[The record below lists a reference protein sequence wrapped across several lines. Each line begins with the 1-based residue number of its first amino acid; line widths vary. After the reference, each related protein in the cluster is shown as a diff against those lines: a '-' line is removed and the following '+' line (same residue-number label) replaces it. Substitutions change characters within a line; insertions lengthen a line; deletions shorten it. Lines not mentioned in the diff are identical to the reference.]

1 MHKRPAL
8 LALMV
13 SVALS
18 ATSASADDYKY
29 QTQMPP
35 GVAAPDS
42 VETRLGT
49 LKFDYGYPDDAT
61 AKIIYDNLDFQRAVQ
76 SYLLALPPVNQAAN
90 RNAIRPLGPVNRTVP
105 IFEQLVTPEQI
116 FLTANDN
123 TVYSWPWLD
132 LTKGPLIVEVPPKVL
147 GLVDDMWYHWVT
159 DVGITGADKGEG
171 GKYLFLPPDWTGE
184 VPEGDFVEVVH
195 SPPTIS
201 GCPGAASSSTA
212 TRSRGSTS

>member
-1 MHKRPAL
+1 MHKPPAL
-8 LALMV
+8 LALMA

-61 AKIIYDNLDFQRAVQ
+61 ARTIYDNLGFQRSVQ
-76 SYLLALPPVNQAAN
+76 SYLLALPPVIQAAN
-90 RNAIRPLGPVNRTVP
+90 RNAIRPLGPVNQTVP

-116 FLTANDN
+116 FLRF
-123 TVYSWPWLD
+123 P
-132 LTKGPLIVEVPPKVL
+132 GL
-147 GLVDDMWYHWVT
+147 GWISPRGRWSSRCRPRCSDWSTTCGVN
-159 DVGITGADKGEG
+159 GG
-171 GKYLFLPPDWTGE
+171 GKT
-184 VPEGDFVEVVH
+184 
-195 SPPTIS
+195 SQ
-201 GCPGAASSSTA
+201 GAAQ
-212 TRSRGSTS
+212 